1 MVTVLVPE
9 KGAEVGFNVEVK
21 VAGPAMEEALVEGV
35 EVAVVVV
42 VGGVVTVEPATTAA
56 KDPRGVLVGEGVREV
71 RDPAVGEAREQDEEK
86 R

>member
-42 VGGVVTVEPATTAA
+42 VGVVTVEPATTAA